1 MKKAEKL
8 LKKYN
13 AGTATAEERAIVEQW
28 YLKYKTSPSDLKEEE
43 LLEEYH
49 MGFEKMQ
56 QSIGN
61 KKVAKIG
68 RRIAVAASLLFC
80 IGMGWYFFHADE
92 APIQAESTALLLPE
106 TNTAVLTLANGTKIN
121 IRDGNV
127 GEIGEEQGIKIS
139 QTADGQLVY
148 TITERNKRMIKG
160 GYNTIET
167 PIGSQY
173 TVVLPDGSKVWLS
186 SASKLRYPVHFSEK
200 ERKVALTGEAY
211 FEVKSSYSATTAR
224 KIPFIVSSR
233 NQQVEVL
240 GTQFNVSAYPDD
252 VAIKTAL
259 VEGSVKVSLTGDATG
274 SGVLLKPG
282 QMSVTATNSDK
293 IRVDDIDIND
303 IKAWREGYFI
313 FNNENIVDI
322 MQKLSKWYGFQ
333 VEYRGDMTDLAFQG
347 NYLRTRDLSNL
358 LETIEMTNKV
368 KFEISNINNERRV
381 IVIRKK

>member
-8 LKKYN
+8 LRKYN
-13 AGTATAEERAIVEQW
+13 AGTANAEERAIVEQW

-56 QSIGN
+56 RSIGN

-80 IGMGWYFFHADE
+80 IGLSWYFFRADE
-92 APIQAESTALLLPE
+92 APIQAEPTAVLLPE
-106 TNTAVLTLANGTKIN
+106 ANTAVLTLADGTKIN

-139 QTADGQLVY
+139 QTPEGQLVY
-148 TITERNKRMIKG
+148 TITERKKIIKDS
-160 GYNTIET
+160 YNSIET
-167 PIGSQY
+167 PMGSQY

-200 ERKVALTGEAY
+200 ERKVALIGEAY

-224 KIPFIVSSR
+224 KIPFIVSSQ

-240 GTQFNVSAYPDD
+240 GTQFNVSAYPGD

-282 QMSVTATNSDK
+282 QMSVTATNRDK

-313 FNNENIVDI
+313 CNNENIVDI

-333 VEYRGDMTDLAFQG
+333 VEYRGDMTGLAFQG
-347 NYLRTRDLSNL
+347 NYLRTRDLGNL

-381 IVIRKK
+381 IVIRK